1 MGAFSTSE
9 CAWSQTSVTILKRTI
24 VGITGFE
31 FKAAIEKEYLRAAGS
46 KPIDIQMG
54 DESYTGN
61 IKLLKYEVDMLNE
74 AAQFAGYD
82 SILHVPHTLIVITC
96 VYKKTPSDTPKTITA
111 PSVAFTEMPFAME
124 KNAKMTEV
132 TLPFLAMDM
141 QFK

>member
-9 CAWSQTSVTILKRTI
+9 CAWSQTSITILKRTL

-31 FKAAIEKEYLRAAGS
+31 FKAAIEKEYLRGAGS

-61 IKLLKYEVDMLNE
+61 IKLLKYEVDMLND
-74 AAQFAGYD
+74 AAQFAGYE
-82 SILHVPHTLIVITC
+82 SILHVPHTLILITC
-96 VYKKTPSDTPKTITA
+96 VYKKTESDTAKTITV
-111 PSVAFTEMPFAME
+111 PQVAFTEMPFAME

-132 TLPFLAMDM
+132 TLPFISMNM
-141 QFK
+141 IYK